1 MCTSEWTDFVVNFME
16 SFKTN
21 GLKSAL
27 NLVAAEMWDC
37 LTEAQSEW
45 LQATT
50 STLELLPLLA
60 VQTHTKLFVLT
71 DKNSFFAC
79 N

>member
-50 STLELLPLLA
+50 STLRA
-60 VQTHTKLFVLT
+60 
-71 DKNSFFAC
+71 SAIAC
-79 N
+79 GSDSYETIRAYR